1 MPETTCWTKSTIGL
15 DTSSTNARCSLL
27 LHLTSVAEVGPAD
40 RLVAGELAALPR
52 EGDAADLEDGGG
64 VGRAEGQVGVLLD
77 HQDGGPV
84 LPVDGADDVEDLPD
98 DDRRQAQR
106 RLVEE
111 EQLRVEHQRARDRK
125 HLLLATGEGGGD
137 LLAALPDPGEVAHR
151 LLVVG
156 PDLRPIAADV
166 GAHLEVLP
174 DRHLRHRA
182 PTGGHVCDAEPRDLL
197 GLPSGCVPA
206 W

>member
-52 EGDAADLEDGGG
+52 EGDAADLEDVGG

-84 LPVDGADDVEDLPD
+84 LPVDGADDVQELPAGGPP
-98 DDRRQAQR
+98 QAQPP
-106 RLVEE
+106 
-111 EQLRVEHQRARDRK
+111 A
-125 HLLLATGEGGGD
+125 
-137 LLAALPDPGEVAHR
+137 VA
-151 LLVVG
+151 
-156 PDLRPIAADV
+156 D
-166 GAHLEVLP
+166 
-174 DRHLRHRA
+174 
-182 PTGGHVCDAEPRDLL
+182 
-197 GLPSGCVPA
+197 
-206 W
+206 